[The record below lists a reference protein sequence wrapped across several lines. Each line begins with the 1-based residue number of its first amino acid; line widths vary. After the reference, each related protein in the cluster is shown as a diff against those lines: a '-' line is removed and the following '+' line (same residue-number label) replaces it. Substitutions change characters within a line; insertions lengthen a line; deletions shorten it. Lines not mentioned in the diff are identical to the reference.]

1 MFEQPVGENGNEE
14 ISEAERNKLIEEAE
28 EWLQAL
34 MTRATRKL
42 NLAYGNKLISE
53 DDEARLF
60 AFLESV
66 NEKIGAADENSENVN
81 KALARLKELGN
92 LLKLPE
98 DIKKEENSLLVF
110 QKLEEWA
117 KKNEEKKVAETRLS
131 YDKTA
136 GDKII
141 KRRSFKKI
149 GGGLF
154 GRKIMSGS
162 KDHRETPVPPT
173 V

>member
-1 MFEQPVGENGNEE
+1 MFKKIFEQPVGENGSGEM
-14 ISEAERNKLIEEAE
+14 SEAEGDKLIKEAE

-34 MTRATRKL
+34 MTSATRKL

-66 NEKIGAADENSENVN
+66 NEKIGAADENSENAN
-81 KALARLKELGN
+81 ETLASLKELGN

-98 DIKKEENSLLVF
+98 DIKKEGVALVL
-110 QKLEEWA
+110 QKLEGWA
-117 KKNEEKKVAETRLS
+117 KKEEEAKQKLS

-136 GDKII
+136 GGKNA
-141 KRRSFKKI
+141 KRKR
-149 GGGLF
+149 GVGLF
-154 GRKIMSGS
+154 RKRIGSGPS
-162 KDHRETPVPPT
+162 QRDYKKSPMPPAL
-173 V
+173 